1 MLNFKKIP
9 LNPLGCS
16 IDELLLAFTPRHR
29 CFLTLFQIIQA
40 NQFMKLTPRSPLLSL
55 PVLQR
60 QGHLTPSQIVS
71 ELRVLAY
78 TRGENVADKL
88 LALNTMVSAH
98 DYPYKEDM
106 DTTCI
111 RIVWLKL
118 LEEANGL
125 RIRRPQDPAVI
136 DTLERSLYVS
146 DGYPTI
152 QRFTYE
158 WLTQRLAKL
167 RKGTIPFPWNNT
179 GEIIESYIRE
189 HGFNP
194 LS

>member
-1 MLNFKKIP
+1 
-9 LNPLGCS
+9 
-16 IDELLLAFTPRHR
+16 
-29 CFLTLFQIIQA
+29 
-40 NQFMKLTPRSPLLSL
+40 MKLTPRSPLLSL

-60 QGHLTPSQIVS
+60 QGYLTPSQIVA

-111 RIVWLKL
+111 RNVWLKL

-125 RIRRPQDPAVI
+125 RIRRPSDPAVI
-136 DTLERSLYVS
+136 DTLERSLCVS
-146 DGYPTI
+146 DGYPTQYNPI
-152 QRFTYE
+152 YTELKR
-158 WLTQRLAKL
+158 RLQEL
-167 RKGTIPFPWNNT
+167 RQGAIPFPWNNT
-179 GEIIESYIRE
+179 GQIIETFQKE
-189 HGFNP
+189 HG
-194 LS
+194 LDTLG